1 MSLKTNIF
9 LADDND
15 EQFVTPQSF
24 TTNSFHSGGNSCTTW
39 HDLIFKGQDG
49 TNKQSFLAFAIKKLL
64 LPQVT
69 VRWKL
74 SYSKKQ
80 HKIIDLAAD
89 THESET
95 TKTMKNS
102 RHFPLKKFWVM
113 FKTHNTALHFFG
125 RLKGS

>member
-1 MSLKTNIF
+1 MNNLWRHKALRRIHFTPVAIF
-9 LADDND
+9 
-15 EQFVTPQSF
+15 EQ
-24 TTNSFHSGGNSCTTW
+24 
-39 HDLIFKGQDG
+39 HDMTI
-49 TNKQSFLAFAIKKLL
+49 LAFAIKKLL

-113 FKTHNTALHFFG
+113 FKTHNTALHFFD
-125 RLKGS
+125 RLKDS